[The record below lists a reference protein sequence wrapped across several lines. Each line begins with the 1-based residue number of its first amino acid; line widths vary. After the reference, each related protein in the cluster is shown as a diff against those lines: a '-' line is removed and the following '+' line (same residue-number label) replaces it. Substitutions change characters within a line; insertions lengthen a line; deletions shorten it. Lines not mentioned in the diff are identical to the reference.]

1 MKKHKTLF
9 FKSVTK
15 KKLFWVYLLTSIP
28 LFLCILIGSEYGK
41 RLLLQQ
47 SIQYNHNTLS
57 LQLATVDT
65 SLDHISNYL
74 ASFLL
79 DSQNY
84 HTLAH
89 GESDPQEELAI
100 LDSFTDYL
108 DTYNSSAS
116 LFFYIPDQDIL
127 IFQSANYDSYND
139 RQEMR
144 RYIRQACRKKTFPAT
159 SPQIRGWSFLR
170 IGQKSYLMELM
181 EYQNVY
187 VGAFGAGEYIFSDFK
202 DLTASTHGVFIL
214 SNQDAVEDLL
224 FGAPEINRAHCVEI
238 PVDSAKN
245 HYRIILY
252 IPMASVL
259 GAFSWFQ
266 YAILI
271 LAVATLLFVT
281 IMLIVTWKQ
290 MISPV
295 LQIITAME
303 AVEQGDFDSRLPI
316 PDTNDEFAKLTE
328 TFNYMISQIHDL
340 KLQIYEEKLNRV
352 YAELQ
357 YLTLQIKPH
366 FFLNCLNLIYSLGLS
381 GRSELIVDFS
391 STLMKYFR
399 YLFKSSDSMVVLSE
413 ELAHV
418 KNYLHIQQ
426 IRFQNDLHPQFT
438 IDPDTEKM
446 KIPVLTLHTFVENV
460 FKHGCPES
468 SPMEIRITAMPEKRE
483 EQTYLSLIIEDNGLG
498 FSEETLKKLSIEEP
512 PSQKTGEKHIGIRN
526 VKQRLSYIYGN
537 HYTLIFENRP
547 EGGAR
552 IRLLLPQMHTAHPP
566 ALSGTSHTQKGV

>member
-181 EYQNVY
+181 
-187 VGAFGAGEYIFSDFK
+187 
-202 DLTASTHGVFIL
+202 
-214 SNQDAVEDLL
+214 
-224 FGAPEINRAHCVEI
+224 
-238 PVDSAKN
+238 
-245 HYRIILY
+245 
-252 IPMASVL
+252 
-259 GAFSWFQ
+259 
-266 YAILI
+266 
-271 LAVATLLFVT
+271 
-281 IMLIVTWKQ
+281 
-290 MISPV
+290 
-295 LQIITAME
+295 
-303 AVEQGDFDSRLPI
+303 
-316 PDTNDEFAKLTE
+316 
-328 TFNYMISQIHDL
+328 
-340 KLQIYEEKLNRV
+340 
-352 YAELQ
+352 
-357 YLTLQIKPH
+357 
-366 FFLNCLNLIYSLGLS
+366 
-381 GRSELIVDFS
+381 
-391 STLMKYFR
+391 
-399 YLFKSSDSMVVLSE
+399 
-413 ELAHV
+413 
-418 KNYLHIQQ
+418 
-426 IRFQNDLHPQFT
+426 
-438 IDPDTEKM
+438 
-446 KIPVLTLHTFVENV
+446 
-460 FKHGCPES
+460 
-468 SPMEIRITAMPEKRE
+468 
-483 EQTYLSLIIEDNGLG
+483 
-498 FSEETLKKLSIEEP
+498 
-512 PSQKTGEKHIGIRN
+512 
-526 VKQRLSYIYGN
+526 
-537 HYTLIFENRP
+537 
-547 EGGAR
+547 
-552 IRLLLPQMHTAHPP
+552 
-566 ALSGTSHTQKGV
+566 

>member
-1 MKKHKTLF
+1 MKKHKPLF
-9 FKSVTK
+9 FKSATK
-15 KKLFWVYLLTSIP
+15 KKLLWMYLLTSIP
-28 LFLCILIGSEYGK
+28 LLLCILTGSEYGK

-84 HTLAH
+84 RTLAD
-89 GESDPQEELAI
+89 GEAAPLEELAI
-100 LDSFTDYL
+100 LDSFTEYL
-108 DTYNSSAS
+108 DTYNSTVS
-116 LFFYIPDQDIL
+116 LFFYIPGQDIL
-127 IFQSANYDSYND
+127 ILQSANYDSYSD
-139 RQEMR
+139 RQQMR
-144 RYIRQACRKKTFPAT
+144 RYIRLACRKRTFPA
-159 SPQIRGWSFLR
+159 SKPQISGWSFLR
-170 IGQKSYLMELM
+170 FGQKGYLMELM
-181 EYQNVY
+181 EYRNVY

-202 DLTASTHGVFIL
+202 ELTASTHGAFIL
-214 SNQDAVEDLL
+214 SNLDSVEELL
-224 FGAPEINRAHCVEI
+224 FGAPQLNRGHCVEI

-245 HYRIILY
+245 HYRILLY
-252 IPMASVL
+252 IPTSDIL

-266 YAILI
+266 YAILF
-271 LAVATLLFVT
+271 LAAATFLFLSV
-281 IMLIVTWKQ
+281 MLILIWRQ

-303 AVEQGDFDSRLPI
+303 AVEQGDFDSSLPI
-316 PDTNDEFAKLTE
+316 PDTHDEFARLTE

-413 ELAHV
+413 ELTHV

-426 IRFQNDLHPQFT
+426 IRFQNDLHQQFR
-438 IDPDTEKM
+438 IDPDAKKM
-446 KIPVLTLHTFVENV
+446 KIPVLTLHTFVENI
-460 FKHGCPES
+460 FKHGCSES
-468 SPMEIRITAMPEKRE
+468 SPMEISITAMPVQKE
-483 EQTYLSLIIEDNGLG
+483 EQTYLSLTIEDNGPG
-498 FSEETLKKLSIEEP
+498 FSSEALELLSKEEA
-512 PSQKTGEKHIGIRN
+512 PSRKAGEKHIGIRN

-537 HYTLIFENRP
+537 HYVLKFENRP
-547 EGGAR
+547 EGGAK
-552 IRLLLPQMHTAHPP
+552 IILLLPQMHP
-566 ALSGTSHTQKGV
+566 ASAPAFSETE